1 MGKVQN
7 HLSLAQRICIAVN
20 IADALDYI
28 HNDSVKLIIH
38 CDVKPSNILLDDD
51 MNARIGDFGIAS
63 LYHRS
68 SSTTTGR
75 RHAYSTSSFGR
86 STSSIGR
93 VKGTIGYI
101 APGTLLACLTH
112 HTKNF
117 MAL

>member
-1 MGKVQN
+1 MHKKGDGEGPN

-28 HNDSVKLIIH
+28 HNDSGKPIIH

-51 MNARIGDFGIAS
+51 MNARLGDFGIAS
-63 LYHRS
+63 FYHRS
-68 SSTTTGR
+68 SSTTGR
-75 RHAYSTSSFGR
+75 RHAYSSS
-86 STSSIGR
+86 SSGR

-112 HTKNF
+112 HIKRL